1 MCACNCWAFWLRGQP
16 GSHASLPAA
25 QHQPPH
31 APACLQLPSRRQPDS
46 CACLPRPTRLPSV
59 PAVPLQLWAIGT
71 EGDLRPLRTFAKAP
85 VPISTITLHPSGR
98 ALLVALSD
106 GGLSLYSTQDLA
118 VVYSH
123 SHEGPIKQAEF
134 MNTDD
139 VFLVSGSK
147 VRAAGDHEQ
156 ICRRFQHSAAE
167 WVVQRRCSTGQIA
180 VQCMESGS

>member
-1 MCACNCWAFWLRGQP
+1 MLYCTDACASP
-16 GSHASLPAA
+16 DSHAS
-25 QHQPPH
+25 
-31 APACLQLPSRRQPDS
+31 
-46 CACLPRPTRLPSV
+46 
-59 PAVPLQLWAIGT
+59 LQLWAIGT

-134 MNTDD
+134 MSTDD

-147 VRAAGDHEQ
+147 VRTAGDCEHK
-156 ICRRFQHSAAE
+156 CTMFKVFTSKLGGA
-167 WVVQRRCSTGQIA
+167 G
-180 VQCMESGS
+180 